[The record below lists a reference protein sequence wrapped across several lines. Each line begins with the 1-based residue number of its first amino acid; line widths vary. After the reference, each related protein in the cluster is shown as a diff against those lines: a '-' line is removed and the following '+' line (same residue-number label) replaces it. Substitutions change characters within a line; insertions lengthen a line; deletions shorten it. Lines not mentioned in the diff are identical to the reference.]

1 MALSNN
7 VWKRQGVATLSKNL
21 YAFLICAWAALGI
34 GASAFAASLSQ
45 DWQVDWVLGIGSLI
59 FAIIGTIM
67 AVRSQ
72 NPVISFV
79 GYMLVA
85 VPLGLILGPV
95 VALYTEASVARIF
108 VLTTSVVVVLG
119 VIGATIPRS
128 LESWGA
134 WLTGGLL
141 ILLGG
146 LVLMPLLGLM
156 GVPVGGALT
165 ALDWFGVILFGGY
178 VIFDLN
184 RAMRIPYTLDNSID
198 AAVAIYLDVV
208 NIFIRLLALLGDR
221 R

>member
-1 MALSNN
+1 
-7 VWKRQGVATLSKNL
+7 VATLSKNL

-34 GASAFAASLSQ
+34 GASAFAASLSR
-45 DWQVDWVLGIGSLI
+45 DWRVDWVLAIGSLI

-67 AVRSQ
+67 AVRSE
-72 NPVISFV
+72 NPVISFA
-79 GYMLVA
+79 GFMLVA
-85 VPLGLILGPV
+85 VPFGLLLGPV
-95 VALYTEASVARIF
+95 VAIYTEASVSKIF
-108 VLTTSVVVVLG
+108 ILTTSIVVVLG
-119 VIGATIPRS
+119 VIGATIPTS

-146 LVLMPLLGLM
+146 LFLMPLLGWM